1 MAARNYTKL
10 ALSALTLSLMLS
22 AVGCGGGESG
32 GGGGPSSTTPPP
44 SGEIIDTHV
53 TGSVGDGPVV
63 GARIRVFT
71 NTGATLMQTES
82 SDSADYDL
90 TIKTQGKNYAVRIV
104 ADQGIDLVTGAA
116 PDFQLVSAITRPNNR
131 SISNLNPFSTL
142 IYGTARKS
150 GGIDDTS
157 IENARLAV
165 VDRYG
170 FGLDPAII
178 DDPTGTPID
187 NANVHVIV
195 KTSETLGEMVRRT
208 RDAMISS
215 GANIDGDVVMGRLAA
230 DLTDG
235 WLDGLGASGRDP
247 RTAAVANVA
256 SAAVLVQAFANR
268 LHVYGADAT
277 GAMDEAI
284 RRVRPQSTVAVADVR
299 IPATALEQ
307 AVRALQAAM
316 MVSTDPVVEQ
326 ALGVVLNA
334 KPGASA
340 ETLAAA
346 LPAGIDGALEQAT
359 LDAAFAAASDI
370 DNINTVG
377 RGEPL
382 DPPDQAE
389 PEPEP
394 EPAPEPDPEPAPE
407 PDPAP
412 DPEPEPDP
420 SPAPANNP
428 PTISGTPDPAAEA
441 GTAWSFQPGAADA
454 DGDALTFSVSNKPAW
469 LSFDPATGRLYGTP
483 ASGDVGTH
491 LQILI
496 SVSDGQDSASLP
508 AFDISVNEPPA
519 PTGFAKV
526 SWTPPTERE
535 DGTALTAIHHYTV
548 YYGMSSA
555 NLDQTVTVDGA
566 LTSHQVEELAQ
577 GTWYFAI
584 TATCADGLESAKS
597 AVASKTIG

>member
-32 GGGGPSSTTPPP
+32 GGGGSSSTTPPP
-44 SGEIIDTHV
+44 SGGNEIIETHV

-63 GARIRVFT
+63 GARIRVLA
-71 NTGATLMQTES
+71 NTGALLFETES

-131 SISNLNPFSTL
+131 SISNLNPFGTL
-142 IYGTARKS
+142 IYGAARKS

-187 NANVHVIV
+187 NTNVHVIV

-208 RDAMISS
+208 RDAMVTT
-215 GANIDGDVVMGRLAA
+215 GANIDGDIVIDRLAA

-235 WLDGLGASGRDP
+235 WIDGRGASGRDS

-256 SAAVLVQAFANR
+256 SAAVLVQALANR
-268 LHVYGADAT
+268 LHVYGVDAT

-284 RRVRPQSTVAVADVR
+284 RRVRPQSKATVADVR

-307 AVRALQAAM
+307 AARALEAARV
-316 MVSTDPVVEQ
+316 VSTDPVVEQ
-326 ALGVVLNA
+326 ALAVVLNT
-334 KPGASA
+334 KPGAA
-340 ETLAAA
+340 ADTLAAA
-346 LPAGIDGALEQAT
+346 LPAGIDDALEQAT
-359 LDAAFAAASDI
+359 LDAAFAGTAEI
-370 DNINTVG
+370 DNINAVG
-377 RGEPL
+377 RGEQL
-382 DPPDQAE
+382 DPVEQT
-389 PEPEP
+389 EPEP

-412 DPEPEPDP
+412 
-420 SPAPANNP
+420 APANNP
-428 PTISGTPDPAAEA
+428 PTISGTPGTAAEA
-441 GTAWSFQPGAADA
+441 GTAWSFTPAASDA
-454 DGDALTFSVSNKPAW
+454 DGDGHYDRTYRPTGSV
-469 LSFDPATGRLYGTP
+469 
-483 ASGDVGTH
+483 
-491 LQILI
+491 
-496 SVSDGQDSASLP
+496 DGQLQDANGAWTLARSP
-508 AFDISVNEPPA
+508 AYQLVRSVQDNVPGLRSGGVVDTAPRTAPA
-519 PTGFAKV
+519 RPDVLAAALNQT
-526 SWTPPTERE
+526 TQTE
-535 DGTALTAIHHYTV
+535 GST
-548 YYGMSSA
+548 
-555 NLDQTVTVDGA
+555 
-566 LTSHQVEELAQ
+566 
-577 GTWYFAI
+577 
-584 TATCADGLESAKS
+584 
-597 AVASKTIG
+597 